1 MIHQRIY
8 IEDYGNWLVD
18 IYYGVTHF
26 EVDEI
31 MENLYD
37 IGCDSMSARR
47 AYDNITSGDL
57 NTGLTYSNYAKKQSV
72 IVIGVSE
79 NMEQF
84 FNSLVHEF
92 LHLTAHISTVFKLDM
107 YSESV
112 CYLIGSI
119 SQLAYKV
126 ASKFFCKCTHCK
138 DKVIN
143 EIEQHHYHE

>member
-47 AYDNITSGDL
+47 AYEYHFGRFEYRSDL
-57 NTGLTYSNYAKKQSV
+57 LCQ
-72 IVIGVSE
+72 
-79 NMEQF
+79 
-84 FNSLVHEF
+84 
-92 LHLTAHISTVFKLDM
+92 
-107 YSESV
+107 
-112 CYLIGSI
+112 
-119 SQLAYKV
+119 
-126 ASKFFCKCTHCK
+126 
-138 DKVIN
+138 
-143 EIEQHHYHE
+143 